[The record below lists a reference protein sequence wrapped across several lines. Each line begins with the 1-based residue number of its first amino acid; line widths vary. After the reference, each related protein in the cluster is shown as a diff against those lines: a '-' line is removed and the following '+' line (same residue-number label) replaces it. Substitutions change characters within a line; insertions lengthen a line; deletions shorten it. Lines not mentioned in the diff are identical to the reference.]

1 MIFKMKDFKSMQL
14 KLFDDSGFVIG
25 KTEVSTS
32 LKNKKKHEDPFHLE
46 WLEGMTFTDFGMPLV
61 NPYNDAL
68 PESLIPFHE
77 ARACY
82 RKSASMTSFP
92 QFFINDIFFLCVLH
106 NLPKYTPMFT
116 RFPAIIGPDLS
127 IKMDM
132 PTHMKIHNAYLN
144 KVATRYY
151 QLHGL
156 KVIPNIVWADP
167 RGYDYCFAGFP
178 TNSVVAVNS
187 MGIIGNSRSVFFW
200 QKGYG
205 EMLKRIHPT
214 HILRYGDKIDGE
226 DESIS
231 TYYPNNHLNRMRYGR

>member
-1 MIFKMKDFKSMQL
+1 MIMSKTFEQQL
-14 KLFDDSGFVIG
+14 KLFDDSGFVTE
-25 KTEVSTS
+25 KTEASAS
-32 LKNKKKHEDPFHLE
+32 SKNIKKHQDPFHLE
-46 WLEGMTFTDFGMPLV
+46 WLEGMTFTDFGMPV
-61 NPYNDAL
+61 IDPYKGSWPA
-68 PESLIPFHE
+68 SIIPFHE
-77 ARACY
+77 ARADY
-82 RKSASMTSFP
+82 YKNASSTACPHFY
-92 QFFINDIFFLCVLH
+92 IDDVHFLCVLH
-106 NLPKYTPMFT
+106 QLPKYTAMLT
-116 RFPAIIGPDLS
+116 RFPAIIGLDFS

-132 PTHMKIHNAYLN
+132 PEPVKMYNVYLN
-144 KVATRYY
+144 KVTTRYF

-156 KVIPNIVWADP
+156 SVIPNIVWADP

-187 MGIIGNSRSVFFW
+187 MGIIGDSRSIFFW

-205 EMLKRIHPT
+205 EMQKRIHPT